1 MKLEQ
6 IQFVHFRNHGSLT
19 FAPSGGINLI
29 YGPNGSGKTSILE
42 GIHYCALTKGFVSAY
57 DIECLKEG
65 YLFFLLKGRFASES
79 GTETEVKVS
88 YSRQAGKQL
97 TVNTLNLASFSSHI
111 GAIPCITFSP
121 SELSIITGSP
131 AERRRFLDNA
141 ICQTN
146 RRYLDALL
154 SYRRILQQR
163 NALLFQIREHRSG
176 MEMLDILTEQLAEH
190 AVCIVRSRMQFIR
203 EIMPVAEAHL
213 VAVSAGETPR
223 IAYRCSF
230 LPHDCTESSD
240 QLSRLFE
247 ERIREKRQE
256 EIARAQ
262 TAIGPHRDDL
272 LFFLNEKEVKRY
284 ASQGQKRSFL
294 ITLKLALYRYF
305 LEKLDE
311 QPICLFDDL
320 FSELDRE
327 RVDSLL
333 LLLSGFGQTIIT
345 TTEKRNTPGVSA
357 LNICE
362 IA

>member
-6 IQFVHFRNHGSLT
+6 IQFVHFRNHASLT
-19 FAPSGGINLI
+19 FVPSGGINLI

-65 YLFFLLKGRFASES
+65 NLFFLVKGKFASES

-88 YSRQAGKQL
+88 YSRQNGKQL
-97 TVNTLNLASFSSHI
+97 NVNSRNIATFSSHI
-111 GAIPCITFSP
+111 GVIPCITFSP
-121 SELSIITGSP
+121 SDLSIIAGSP

-141 ICQTN
+141 ICQTDT
-146 RRYLDALL
+146 RYLDALL
-154 SYRRILQQR
+154 NYRRILQQR

-176 MEMLDILTEQLAEH
+176 MEMLDILTEQIAEH
-190 AVCIVRSRMQFIR
+190 AACIVSARIRFIR
-203 EIMPVAEAHL
+203 EILPLTEANL
-213 VAVSAGETPR
+213 VAVSAGETPH
-223 IAYRCSF
+223 ISYRCSF
-230 LPHDCTESSD
+230 FSHDNSELPD
-240 QLSRLFE
+240 QLSRLFK

-256 EIARAQ
+256 EISRAQ

-272 LFFLNEKEVKRY
+272 LFFLNEKEIKKY
-284 ASQGQKRSFL
+284 ASQGQKRSFI

-305 LEKLDE
+305 LDKLDE

-320 FSELDRE
+320 FSELDHH
-327 RVDSLL
+327 RVDALL
-333 LLLSGFGQTIIT
+333 LLLSGFGQSIIT
-345 TTEKRNTPGVSA
+345 TTEKREIAGVSA